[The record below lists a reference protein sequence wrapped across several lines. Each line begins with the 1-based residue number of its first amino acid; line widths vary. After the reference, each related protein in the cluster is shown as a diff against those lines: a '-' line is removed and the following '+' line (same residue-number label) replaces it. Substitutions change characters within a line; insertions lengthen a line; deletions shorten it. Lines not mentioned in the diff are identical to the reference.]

1 MFKKI
6 LFGFGVAALAMASAA
21 ETYRVKL
28 LQSTVLNGAE
38 LKAGEYKVMVEGDKA
53 VFQMGKEKAETPV
66 KVEKE
71 GKKYESTIFKYDNAG
86 GAMHLTEIRL
96 AGTNT
101 KLLFTAN

>member
-1 MFKKI
+1 MFKKCV
-6 LFGFGVAALAMASAA
+6 FGFCVAALAMASAA

-28 LQSTVLNGAE
+28 LQSTVLNGSE
-38 LKAGEYKVMVEGDKA
+38 LQPGDYKVMVDGEKA
-53 VFQMGKEKAETPV
+53 VFQQGKQKAETPV

-86 GAMHLTEIRL
+86 GTMHLIEIRL